1 MVGRTFNQCG
11 KFFEPYLKLGEASQN
26 SHGGSFDVEGTH
38 FRPNLDGARTEV
50 GAGFAYGY
58 NHVQFHA
65 DYEAITGP
73 NYNIPWAINVGLR
86 YMM

>member
-1 MVGRTFNQCG
+1 MRQPCQCG
-11 KFFEPYLKLGEASQN
+11 KFFEPYVKFGEATQN
-26 SHGGSFDVEGTH
+26 SHGTNVDVAGMH